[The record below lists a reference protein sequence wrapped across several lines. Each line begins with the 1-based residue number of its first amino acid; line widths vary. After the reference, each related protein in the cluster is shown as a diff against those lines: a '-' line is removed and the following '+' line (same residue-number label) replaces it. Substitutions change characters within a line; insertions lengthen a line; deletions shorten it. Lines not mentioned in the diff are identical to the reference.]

1 MGVCQ
6 TGWTQLLFVGI
17 DRGKGRTALLLTTTA
32 ISVEA
37 AHAAAS
43 VAPRMDPLH
52 HFQVVNYVRIAPFG
66 LDVSISNSVI
76 WMWISAAAVFFFF
89 RYALRTPALVPGRMQ
104 SLAEAGFLF
113 IRGIVDENIGHG
125 GGKPYFPMVFT
136 LFFFVLFCNW
146 TGLIPGSFTATSQLI
161 VTATLALGIFF
172 LSIVLGFY
180 KHGLKFLGFFVPSGL
195 PVLLLPLMVPI
206 EIISFLARPVS
217 LSVRLFANMT
227 AGHTVLGV
235 LFFFSATLP
244 WMGFWLPFGFS
255 VVFTAVE
262 IFIGFIQAYIFTIL
276 TCVYINDSL
285 HMH

>member
-1 MGVCQ
+1 M
-6 TGWTQLLFVGI
+6 LI
-17 DRGKGRTALLLTTTA
+17 TATATTTE
-32 ISVEA
+32 VV
-37 AHAAAS
+37 HAAATT
-43 VAPRMDPLH
+43 APKMDPLH
-52 HFQVVNYVRIAPFG
+52 HFQVVNYVELAPFG
-66 LDVSISNSVI
+66 FDISLSNSVV
-76 WMWISAAAVFFFF
+76 WMWISVAAVFAFF
-89 RYALRTPALVPGRMQ
+89 RYAFRQPNLVPGRMQ
-104 SLAEAGFLF
+104 SLAEAGYLF
-113 IRGIVDENIGHG
+113 IQGIVDENIGKA
-125 GGKPYFPMVFT
+125 GKPFFPFIFT

-180 KHGLKFLGFFVPSGL
+180 KHGVKFLGFFVPSGL

-206 EIISFLARPVS
+206 EIISFLARPIS

-244 WMGFWLPFGFS
+244 LIGFWLPFGFS

>member
-1 MGVCQ
+1 M
-6 TGWTQLLFVGI
+6 
-17 DRGKGRTALLLTTTA
+17 LLTTTA

-37 AHAAAS
+37 AQAAATA
-43 VAPRMDPLH
+43 APRMDPLH
-52 HFQVVNYVRIAPFG
+52 HFQVINYLPIDLFG
-66 LDVSISNSVI
+66 LDLSISNSVV
-76 WMWISAAAVFFFF
+76 WMWVAVTVVYCFF
-89 RYALRTPALVPGRMQ
+89 RYALRHPELVPDRLQ
-104 SLAEAGFLF
+104 STAEAGFLF
-113 IRGIVDENIGHG
+113 IRGIVEENIGPAG
-125 GGKPYFPMVFT
+125 RPYFPMIFT

-146 TGLIPGSFTATSQLI
+146 TGLLPGSFTATSQLI

-172 LSIVLGFY
+172 LSIFLGFY

-235 LFFFSATLP
+235 LFFFAATLP
-244 WMGFWLPFGFS
+244 WVGSWLPFGFS
-255 VVFTAVE
+255 VIFTGVE

-285 HMH
+285 HLHH

>member
-1 MGVCQ
+1 M
-6 TGWTQLLFVGI
+6 LI
-17 DRGKGRTALLLTTTA
+17 TATA
-32 ISVEA
+32 ITPDIA
-37 AHAAAS
+37 QAAAD

-52 HFQVVNYVRIAPFG
+52 HFQVVNWVHISLLG
-66 LDVSISNSVI
+66 VDISISNSVV
-76 WMWISAAAVFFFF
+76 WMWISAAAVFAFF
-89 RYALRTPALVPGRMQ
+89 RYAFRQPTLVPGRMQ

-113 IRGIVDENIGHG
+113 IKGIIEENIGPG
-125 GGKPYFPMVFT
+125 GRPYFPMVLT

-161 VTATLALGIFF
+161 VTATLALSIFF
-172 LSIVLGFY
+172 LSIFMGFY
-180 KHGLKFLGFFVPSGL
+180 KHGLKFLGFFVPAGL

-235 LFFFSATLP
+235 LFFFAATLP
-244 WMGFWLPFGFS
+244 LVGFWLPFGFS

>member
-1 MGVCQ
+1 M
-6 TGWTQLLFVGI
+6 LI
-17 DRGKGRTALLLTTTA
+17 TTTA
-32 ISVEA
+32 IASEVA
-37 AHAAAS
+37 QAAAA
-43 VAPRMDPLH
+43 APKMDPLH
-52 HFQVVNYVRIAPFG
+52 HFQVVNYVHLAPFG
-66 LDVSISNSVI
+66 LDLSISNSVV
-76 WMWISAAAVFFFF
+76 WMWISIASAFAFF
-89 RYALRTPALVPGRMQ
+89 RYSFHRPALVPGRMQ

-113 IRGIVDENIGHG
+113 IKGIIDENIGP
-125 GGKPYFPMVFT
+125 GGKPYFPLVFT

-206 EIISFLARPVS
+206 EIISFLARPIS

-244 WMGFWLPFGFS
+244 LVGFWLPFGFS

>member
-1 MGVCQ
+1 M
-6 TGWTQLLFVGI
+6 
-17 DRGKGRTALLLTTTA
+17 LLTTTA
-32 ISVEA
+32 ITVDA
-37 AHAAAS
+37 AHAAAH

-52 HFQVVNYVRIAPFG
+52 HFQVVKYVQMAPFG
-66 LDVSISNSVI
+66 LDISISNSVV
-76 WMWISAAAVFFFF
+76 WMWISLAAVFFCF
-89 RYALRTPALVPGRMQ
+89 RYALRRPEMVPGRIQ
-104 SLAEAGFLF
+104 SIAEAGYLF
-113 IRGIVDENIGHG
+113 IRGIVDENIGPS
-125 GGKPYFPMVFT
+125 GKPFFPMIFT

-146 TGLIPGSFTATSQLI
+146 TGLIPGSFTATSQLV

-172 LSIVLGFY
+172 LSIFLGFY

-206 EIISFLARPVS
+206 EIISFLARPIS

-235 LFFFSATLP
+235 LFFFAATLP
-244 WMGFWLPFGFS
+244 WIGSWLPFGFS

-285 HMH
+285 HLHQ

>member
-1 MGVCQ
+1 M
-6 TGWTQLLFVGI
+6 LI
-17 DRGKGRTALLLTTTA
+17 TATA
-32 ISVEA
+32 VSMDAV
-37 AHAAAS
+37 HAAAS
-43 VAPRMDPLH
+43 AAPRMDPLH
-52 HFQVVNYVRIAPFG
+52 HFQVVNYVNVAPLG
-66 LDVSISNSVI
+66 LDISISNSVV
-76 WMWISAAAVFFFF
+76 WMWISVAAVFAFF
-89 RYALRTPALVPGRMQ
+89 RYAFRAPGLVPGRMQ
-104 SLAEAGFLF
+104 SLAEEGFLF
-113 IRGIVDENIGHG
+113 VKNIVEENIGPAG
-125 GGKPYFPMVFT
+125 RPYFPMIFA

-146 TGLIPGSFTATSQLI
+146 TGLVPGSFTATSQLI

-195 PVLLLPLMVPI
+195 PVVLLPLMVPI
-206 EIISFLARPVS
+206 ELISFLARPVS

-244 WMGFWLPFGFS
+244 LVGFWLPFGFS